1 MSESDWN
8 VLVRRDNFGI
18 TEVRDAPRTELEPG
32 EVRLSVERFGVTA
45 NNVAYAKLGELLH
58 YYDAFPAPDGWAR
71 VPAWGFATVEASRHP
86 DHAEGTRVF
95 GLLPM
100 STRLTVSPEP
110 TYGGFSDSAPH
121 RRTMHPFYRRYRF
134 VGPEH
139 SLDGIRTVLRPVFPT
154 SLLLADAVSAKAAEG
169 AQVTALVSSASSKT
183 ALGLAY
189 VLAGR
194 EGVRTHG
201 LTSDGNIAFVR
212 RTGLYDAVTTY
223 DTLGETDLPA
233 PVAFIDF
240 AGAQEGL
247 QAVHERFAAALVLS
261 VLVGGTRADA
271 LPDVAGL
278 PGPAPTQFSVPDSE
292 GERIERVGAEAYYTA
307 VAAAE
312 DAFVATAGGWLRA
325 DDRRGS
331 DAVVSAWADVLTGRV
346 SADTVRVLHPGG

>member
-8 VLVRRDNFGI
+8 VLVRCDDFGI
-18 TEVRDAPRTELEPG
+18 TEVRDAPRTELEPE

-100 STRLTVSPEP
+100 STRFTVSPEP

-223 DTLGETDLPA
+223 DTLGENDLPA

-278 PGPAPTQFSVPDSE
+278 PGPAPTQFSAPDSE
-292 GERIERVGAEAYYTA
+292 GERIEQVGAEAYYTA

-312 DAFVATAGGWLRA
+312 DAFATTAGGWLRA

-331 DAVVSAWADVLTGRV
+331 DAVVSAWADVLAGRV
-346 SADTVRVLHPGG
+346 SADTVRVLYPSG